1 MDIRIVIANSN
12 PVHQRV
18 EQYCKTKFNSTT
30 IHNRDELTIEIL
42 EQIQPN
48 FVFFLHWSY
57 LVPKVIHEKF
67 NCIVFHMTNL
77 PFGRGGSPLQNLIER
92 GYVETMVSALVVEK
106 GIDTGPVLLKRQL
119 SLLGTAEEIFLRA
132 GEIMEGMIGE
142 IIINNPDPIPQKGD
156 PIIFKRRTPSQS
168 SIQSLSEL
176 KTVYDFIRMLDAEG
190 YPKAFIET
198 EFFKF
203 EFSRASLKSTGIVA
217 DVKITK
223 KN

>member
-142 IIINNPDPIPQKGD
+142 IITNNPDPIPQKGD

-168 SIQSLSEL
+168 SIQSLTEL
-176 KTVYDFIRMLDAEG
+176 KTVYDFIRMLDGEG